1 MSKRIVIAHL
11 PWEGKDY
18 LVHTLTEGER
28 PVELTALCREK
39 ETLLGNIYV
48 GRVEKL
54 APGIRGAF
62 VSFAEQQSCF
72 LDLSRVKEGYLLK
85 KTPGTELHVG
95 DEIVVQI
102 QREAQKTKLPSAT
115 AELSLSGS
123 ALALYYGKPEIS
135 CSGRLLPEQKKR
147 LKELGS
153 RIFPEL
159 SGGSLPF
166 GVIFRTASADASEE
180 ICREYLERHDFHDCR
195 LTWYEDQ
202 LTTLTKKEN
211 LENHVKQA
219 LDKRVDLPSG
229 GFLVIEPTEALTAI
243 DVNSGKQLGGRK
255 NTFLYSVNQ
264 EAAREIARQIRLRG
278 ISGLI
283 LVDFINMPEKEQEE
297 RLLGFL
303 QGLVREDPVPT
314 KVVDMTALHLVELT
328 RKKIRRP
335 LAEQMK

>member
-1 MSKRIVIAHL
+1 MVRIRNTQTGQEVRQHVPQA
-11 PWEGKDY
+11 P
-18 LVHTLTEGER
+18 VQQAAPER
-28 PVELTALCREK
+28 AYPARLCHQLEVRQIDERV
-39 ETLLGNIYV
+39 LLDAGRILRV
-48 GRVEKL
+48 GHDHAMRSGAENAVPS
-54 APGIRGAF
+54 PG
-62 VSFAEQQSCF
+62 
-72 LDLSRVKEGYLLK
+72 L
-85 KTPGTELHVG
+85 
-95 DEIVVQI
+95 
-102 QREAQKTKLPSAT
+102 
-115 AELSLSGS
+115 
-123 ALALYYGKPEIS
+123 
-135 CSGRLLPEQKKR
+135 
-147 LKELGS
+147 
-153 RIFPEL
+153 PEL

-166 GVIFRTASADASEE
+166 GVIFRTASADASEEEIRQEYLELSEKLARIVQYGTMRSLYSCLYRASDAVPELVKRYAPSVSELVTDDRETYE

-314 KVVDMTALHLVELT
+314 KVVDMTVLHLVELT